1 MANLNPVA
9 GRLARRSKRSS
20 GDVRQLQAKL
30 WKCIGE
36 AELVMIGGDST
47 EKLKAAHCL
56 SQVAMTYLKTVEIG
70 ELEARLEELERR
82 AAA

>member
-1 MANLNPVA
+1 MKGNPNPVA
-9 GRLARRSKRSS
+9 GRLARRAKRGS

-36 AELVMIGGDST
+36 AELVMLGGDST

-56 SQVAMTYLKTVEIG
+56 SQVAMTFLKTIEIG
-70 ELEARLEELERR
+70 ELESRLEALEER
-82 AAA
+82 AA

>member
-1 MANLNPVA
+1 MNPVA
-9 GRLARRSKRSS
+9 GRLARRAKRGS

-36 AELVMIGGDST
+36 AELVMLGGDST

-56 SQVAMTYLKTVEIG
+56 SQVAMTYLKTIEIG
-70 ELEARLEELERR
+70 ELEARLEALEAKSRV
-82 AAA
+82 A